1 MRDTRSRE
9 NGNPSLRSR
18 KVPWSCC
25 VGVATAVCV
34 KSSRPR
40 GGWPSSVVWNCRCPG
55 NCRRCGKAD
64 VTGIR
69 NGAKTLASFLAA
81 GQGRAGAVVGRV
93 VGARRH
99 RQADQG
105 GAVQWNAAQRP
116 V

>member
-1 MRDTRSRE
+1 MWALRQRFVSTRRDTS
-9 NGNPSLRSR
+9 GWLA
-18 KVPWSCC
+18 V
-25 VGVATAVCV
+25 VG
-34 KSSRPR
+34 
-40 GGWPSSVVWNCRCPG
+40 GLNCRWPG
-55 NCRRCGKAD
+55 NCRGCGKAD